1 MATPSRVL
9 HLTLET
15 ILAKQ
20 VTTPNQGFRPGQL
33 GAMHAVLAH
42 ESVHDDPAIVCLPT
56 GYGKTSLMM
65 ALPLLL
71 AAQRVLVVE
80 PSNALR
86 RQVFSHFQELSTLRR
101 IGAISDKV
109 PSPEVLKLEGRPED
123 AAAWEALAEQDVVVT
138 TAASASPTL
147 APGARDD
154 LFDLIIFD
162 EAHHAPADTWAAFLA
177 HFKKAR
183 FVFLTATPFRRDG
196 RVIPGKLVYRYPVT
210 RAVEEGAFQPVAF
223 RAAPVLDPLND
234 DEIDRSIAATAV
246 AQLNADRDAGKDHR
260 LFVRAASIKAAREL
274 VPIYRNLGVEVEVVD
289 SKVNKRTQ
297 DDCERRLI
305 SGELRGIVCV
315 NMFGEGY
322 DFPKLKVAAL
332 HSPHRSLVPTIQFIG
347 RFARSD
353 ATTGNA
359 TLVAPLAR
367 VLEAPSALL
376 KEGVDL
382 ARMIDE
388 AAQQEFIGNVESQ
401 AVLERL
407 PVSRLAE
414 SDYESVSPLALELYA
429 HVRVFRCAEAPDFS
443 KIGNTVGRDLRAVKQ
458 WLSEDGTVSLVLTVD
473 ENPPSWATSDV
484 LVNVRHDAFLLM
496 YFPQSRLC
504 YIGSTRRTEK
514 IYQGLMDEVCGN
526 FRLLSYEETSRARA
540 GLDGVRFYNVGLKNT
555 TFNSQS
561 ETYRMLTG
569 PAAERAVT
577 AGDGRAYV
585 QGHFF
590 GSGMTGDK
598 KETIGASSSSKIWS
612 NQTLTIPEFLS
623 WVEHLNARLVGTAPF
638 AQTQFDIVKAA
649 TTLRQLPDVV
659 IAGAWAKAGFKA
671 NPRVRFRTDDA
682 ARFDYKSL
690 TDWELCAFS
699 PQPVKGIMDFKV
711 SLDQFSVL
719 MRFSLGQGPMVTQ
732 LDDTVVI
739 EVESATDSWMPLS
752 EWLAE
757 HPPVFYAADKSS
769 FEGMNQMSVP
779 QLQVAALSHGDAEF
793 IDWTGCAIGVEF
805 VPNSGAANAAQ
816 LRQRLAGQTTVQEHL
831 ERHLL
836 QIPGLASLFYDH
848 RSGEAADFIA
858 VTVSPQSEVEIALY
872 HCKGAGG
879 APSGGRVG
887 DVYEVAGQLV
897 KSVYYCDVTTLLDH
911 MEDRM
916 HARHINPS
924 TFISGNLG
932 NLKQLLQST
941 PATKLTFT
949 VVGVQPGISRRQV
962 DAHLADLMVF
972 GVDYA
977 KRGGAARAYWLV
989 SE

>member
-1 MATPSRVL
+1 MAHFFTQYSDAL
-9 HLTLET
+9 N
-15 ILAKQ
+15 LAKQ
-20 VTTPNQGFRPGQL
+20 AATPNRGFRPGQL

-42 ESVHDDPAIVCLPT
+42 ESVHDDPAIICLPT

-80 PSNALR
+80 PSDALR
-86 RQVFSHFQELSTLRR
+86 KQVTSHFRELSTLRR
-101 IGAISDKV
+101 IGAISAETPN
-109 PSPEVLKLEGRPED
+109 PSVLKLEGRPEN

-138 TAASASPTL
+138 TAASASPSL
-147 APGARDD
+147 APGARED

-177 HFKKAR
+177 HFKQAR

-196 RVIPGKLVYRYPVT
+196 RVIPGKLIYRYPVT

-223 RAAPVLDPLND
+223 RAVPVRNPLDD
-234 DEIDRSIAATAV
+234 DEIDRAIAATAV

-260 LFVRAASIKAAREL
+260 LFVRAASIKAARNL
-274 VPIYRNLGVEVEVVD
+274 VPIYQGLGVEVEAID
-289 SKVNKRTQ
+289 SKVSKRTQ

-305 SGELRGIVCV
+305 SGELLGVVCV
-315 NMFGEGY
+315 DMFGEGY

-332 HSPHRSLVPTIQFIG
+332 HAPHRSLVPTIQFIG

-353 ATTGNA
+353 ETTGNA

-367 VLEAPSALL
+367 ILEAPSSLL

-388 AAQQEFIGNVESQ
+388 AAQQELVGNTE
-401 AVLERL
+401 ALAALERL

-429 HVRVFRCAEAPDFS
+429 HVRIFKCAEPPDFLE
-443 KIGNTVGRDLRAVKQ
+443 IGDTVGRDLRIVKQ
-458 WLSEDGTVSLVLTVD
+458 WQSADGLVSLILTID

-484 LVNVRHDAFLLM
+484 LVNVRHDTFLLM
-496 YFPQSRLC
+496 YFAETSLC

-514 IYQGLMDEVCGN
+514 IYQGLMDQVCCN
-526 FRLLSYEETSRARA
+526 FRLLSYEETNRARA
-540 GLDGVRFYNVGLKNT
+540 GLNDLRLYNVGLRNT

-577 AGDGRAYV
+577 TGDSRAYV

-590 GSGMTGDK
+590 GSGMVGDR

-612 NQTLTIPEFLS
+612 NRTLTIPEFLA
-623 WVEHLNARLVGTAPF
+623 WVEQLNARLVGTAQF
-638 AQTQFDIVKAA
+638 AQTQFDIIKAA
-649 TTLRQLPDVV
+649 TTLRRLPDVV
-659 IAGAWAKAGFKA
+659 IAGIWAKAAFKT
-671 NPRVRFRTDDA
+671 NPRVRFRA
-682 ARFDYKSL
+682 VGAPRFFFENL
-690 TDWELCAFS
+690 TALELCEFS
-699 PQPVKGIMDFKV
+699 PRPSDGTMDFKV
-711 SLDQFSVL
+711 SLDQFSAL
-719 MRFSLGQGPMVTQ
+719 MRFNLGQGPMVTQ
-732 LDDTVVI
+732 PDDTVII
-739 EVESATDSWMPLS
+739 EVESATDSWIPLS
-752 EWLAE
+752 EWMAE
-757 HPPVFYAADKSS
+757 YPPVFYAADKSS
-769 FEGMNQMSVP
+769 FEGMNQMSAP
-779 QLQVAALSHGDAEF
+779 QLQAAALSDRDAEF
-793 IDWTGCAIGVEF
+793 IDWAGCDIRVEF
-805 VPNSGAANAAQ
+805 VPNNGAAAATQ
-816 LRQRLAGQTTVQEHL
+816 LRQSLAGRTTVQEHL
-831 ERHLL
+831 QQHLL
-836 QIPGLASLFYDH
+836 RAGGLVALFYDH
-848 RSGEAADFIA
+848 RSGEAADYIA
-858 VTVSPQSEVEIALY
+858 VTSSLQDEVEISLY

-897 KSVYYCDVTTLLDH
+897 KSVYYCDVSTLLIH

-916 HARHINPS
+916 HVRHSSPS
-924 TFISGNLG
+924 TFIFGDLDNM
-932 NLKQLLQST
+932 KRLLQST
-941 PATKLTFT
+941 PATKLSFT
-949 VVGVQPGISRRQV
+949 VVGVQPGISKQRV
-962 DAHLADLMVF
+962 NAHLTDLMVF
-972 GVDYA
+972 GIDYA
-977 KRGGAARAYWLV
+977 KRGGATKAYWLV

>member
-1 MATPSRVL
+1 MANFFAQHRGALNLV
-9 HLTLET
+9 
-15 ILAKQ
+15 KQ
-20 VTTPNQGFRPGQL
+20 VGTPNHGFRPGQL

-42 ESVHDDPAIVCLPT
+42 ESVHDDPAIICLPT

-65 ALPLLL
+65 ALPILL

-80 PSNALR
+80 PSAALR
-86 RQVFSHFQELSTLRR
+86 KQVSSHFRELSTLRR
-101 IGAISDKV
+101 IGAISDEI
-109 PSPEVLKLEGRPED
+109 PNPEVLRLEGRPEN
-123 AAAWEALAEQDVVVT
+123 AAAWEALTEQDVVVA
-138 TAASASPTL
+138 TAASASPML
-147 APGARDD
+147 APGAPEN

-162 EAHHAPADTWAAFLA
+162 EAHHAPAETWAAFLA
-177 HFKKAR
+177 HFNNAR

-234 DEIDRSIAATAV
+234 EEIDRSIASTAV

-274 VPIYRNLGVEVEVVD
+274 VPIYRDLGVEVEAVD

-297 DDCERRLI
+297 DECERRLI

-315 NMFGEGY
+315 DMFGEGY

-359 TLVAPLAR
+359 TLIAPLAR
-367 VLEAPSALL
+367 VLEAPSELL

-388 AAQQEFIGNVESQ
+388 VAQQELVGNTEGQ

-429 HVRVFRCAEAPDFS
+429 HVRVFKCTETPDFS
-443 KIGNTVGRDLRAVKQ
+443 KIGDKVGKDLRSVKQ
-458 WLSEDGTVSLVLTVD
+458 WLSMDGTVSLVLTVD

-496 YFPQSRLC
+496 YFPQSSLC

-514 IYQGLMDEVCGN
+514 IYQGLMDKVCDN

-590 GSGMTGDK
+590 GSGVAGDK
-598 KETIGASSSSKIWS
+598 KETIGASSTSKIWS
-612 NQTLTIPEFLS
+612 NQTLTIAEFLS
-623 WVEHLNARLVGTAPF
+623 WVENLNARLIGTSPF
-638 AQTQFDIVKAA
+638 TETQLDIVKAA
-649 TTLRQLPDVV
+649 TTLRRIPDVV
-659 IAGAWAKAGFKA
+659 IAGAWAKAGFKT
-671 NPRVRFRTDDA
+671 NPRIRFSIDGTT
-682 ARFDYKSL
+682 RFDYKSL
-690 TDWELCAFS
+690 TDWELCEFA
-699 PQPVKGIMDFKV
+699 PQPANGIMDFKV

-719 MRFSLGQGPMVTQ
+719 MRFSLGQGRMVTQ
-732 LDDTVVI
+732 QDDTSVI
-739 EVESATDSWMPLS
+739 EVESATDSWMLLAD
-752 EWLAE
+752 WLAE

-769 FEGMNQMSVP
+769 FEGMNHMSAP
-779 QLQVAALSHGDAEF
+779 QLQIAALAPSDAEC
-793 IDWTGCAIGVEF
+793 IDWTGCDISVEF
-805 VPNSGAANAAQ
+805 VPNNGAPNATQ

-831 ERHLL
+831 EKHLL
-836 QIPGLASLFYDH
+836 QDIRLVSLFYDH
-848 RSGEAADFIA
+848 RSGEAADYIA
-858 VTVSPQSEVEIALY
+858 VTASPQGDVEIALY

-879 APSGGRVG
+879 TPSGGRVG

-897 KSVYYCDVTTLLDH
+897 KSVYYCDITTLLDH

-916 HARHINPS
+916 QARHRSPS
-924 TFISGNLG
+924 SFVSGNLHS
-932 NLKQLLQST
+932 LKQLLQTT
-941 PATKLTFT
+941 PATKLSFT
-949 VVGVQPGISRRQV
+949 VVGVQPGISLRQV
-962 DAHLADLMVF
+962 GAHLADLMVF
-972 GVDYA
+972 GIDYA
-977 KRGGAARAYWLV
+977 KRGGATRAYWLV
-989 SE
+989 NE

>member
-1 MATPSRVL
+1 MANFFAQHRGAL
-9 HLTLET
+9 N
-15 ILAKQ
+15 LAKQ
-20 VTTPNQGFRPGQL
+20 VTTPNQGFRIGQL

-80 PSNALR
+80 PSDALR
-86 RQVFSHFQELSTLRR
+86 KQVFSHFRDLSTLRR
-101 IGAISDKV
+101 IGAISDEV
-109 PSPEVLKLEGRPED
+109 PNPEVFRLEGRPD
-123 AAAWEALAEQDVVVT
+123 GAAAWEALAGQDVVVT
-138 TAASASPTL
+138 TAASASPAL
-147 APGARDD
+147 APGARED
-154 LFDLIIFD
+154 LFDVIIFD
-162 EAHHAPADTWAAFLA
+162 EAHHAPADSWAAFLP

-223 RAAPVLDPLND
+223 RAAPVLNPLDD

-246 AQLNADRDAGKDHR
+246 AQLNADRNAGMDHR

-274 VPIYRNLGVEVEVVD
+274 VPIYRSLGVEVEAID
-289 SKVNKRTQ
+289 SKASKRTQ
-297 DDCERRLI
+297 DACERRLI

-315 NMFGEGY
+315 DMFGEGY

-332 HSPHRSLVPTIQFIG
+332 HAPHRSLVPTIQFIG

-359 TLVAPLAR
+359 TLIAPLTR
-367 VLEAPSALL
+367 VLDAPNSLL

-388 AAQQEFIGNVESQ
+388 AAQRELVGSVESQ

-414 SDYESVSPLALELYA
+414 SDYELVSPLALELYA
-429 HVRVFRCAEAPDFS
+429 HVRVFRCAETPDFS
-443 KIGNTVGRDLRAVKQ
+443 KIGDTVGRDLRAVKQ
-458 WLSEDGTVSLVLTVD
+458 WLSTDGTVSLVLTVD

-484 LVNVRHDAFLLM
+484 LVNVRHDAFLLI
-496 YFPQSRLC
+496 YFPESQFC

-514 IYQGLMDEVCGN
+514 IYQGLMGEVCGN
-526 FRLLSYEETSRARA
+526 FRPLSYEETSRARA

-590 GSGMTGDK
+590 GSGVVGDT
-598 KETIGASSSSKIWS
+598 KETIGASSTSKIWS
-612 NQTLTIPEFLS
+612 NQTLTISEFLS
-623 WVEHLNARLVGTAPF
+623 WVGQINARLVGTAPF

-649 TTLRQLPDVV
+649 TTLRRLPGVV
-659 IAGAWAKAGFKA
+659 IAGAWGKAGFKT
-671 NPRVRFRTDDA
+671 NPRIRFRTADA
-682 ARFDYKSL
+682 IRFDYSRL
-690 TDWELCAFS
+690 TDWDLCEFA
-699 PQPVKGIMDFKV
+699 PQPASSVMDFKV
-711 SLDQFSVL
+711 RLEQLSVL
-719 MRFSLGQGPMVTQ
+719 MRFSLGQGRMVTQ
-732 LDDTVVI
+732 QGNTVVI
-739 EVESATDSWMPLS
+739 EVESATDSWMQLS

-769 FEGMNQMSVP
+769 FEGMNQMSAP
-779 QLQVAALSHGDAEF
+779 QLQAATLSHGDAEI
-793 IDWTGCAIGVEF
+793 IDWAGCAINVEF
-805 VPNSGAANAAQ
+805 VPNDGSANAAQ
-816 LRQRLAGQTTVQEHL
+816 LRQRLAGRTTVQEHL
-831 ERHLL
+831 EQYLL
-836 QIPGLASLFYDH
+836 QVPGLASLFYDH
-848 RSGEAADFIA
+848 RSGEAADYIA
-858 VTVSPQSEVEIALY
+858 VTASPQGEIEITLY
-872 HCKGAGG
+872 HCKGAGGG

-911 MEDRM
+911 MESRM
-916 HARHINPS
+916 HARHKSPS
-924 TFISGNLG
+924 TFISGDLG
-932 NLKQLLQST
+932 TLKQLLQST
-941 PATKLTFT
+941 PATKLSFA
-949 VVGVQPGISRRQV
+949 VVGVQPGISRRLV

>member
-1 MATPSRVL
+1 MANFFAQHRGAL
-9 HLTLET
+9 N
-15 ILAKQ
+15 LAKQ
-20 VTTPNQGFRPGQL
+20 VATPNQGFRLGQL

-56 GYGKTSLMM
+56 GYGKTALMM

-80 PSNALR
+80 PSDALR
-86 RQVFSHFQELSTLRR
+86 RQISSHFRELSTLRR
-101 IGAISDKV
+101 IGAISDEI
-109 PSPEVLKLEGRPED
+109 PNPEVLRLEGRPEG
-123 AAAWEALAEQDVVVT
+123 AAAWEALAVQDVVVT
-138 TAASASPTL
+138 TAASASPAL
-147 APGARDD
+147 APGARED

-177 HFKKAR
+177 HFKNAR

-223 RAAPVLDPLND
+223 RAAPVLNPLND
-234 DEIDRSIAATAV
+234 EEIDLSIAATAV
-246 AQLNADRDAGKDHR
+246 AQLNADRDEGKDHR

-274 VPIYRNLGVEVEVVD
+274 VPIYRSLGVEVEAID
-289 SKVNKRTQ
+289 SKVSKRTQ

-315 NMFGEGY
+315 DMFGEGY

-353 ATTGNA
+353 TTTGNA
-359 TLVAPLAR
+359 TLIAPLAR

-388 AAQQEFIGNVESQ
+388 AAQQELVGNVEGQ

-414 SDYESVSPLALELYA
+414 ADYELVSPLALELYA
-429 HVRVFRCAEAPDFS
+429 HVQVFRCAEIPDFS
-443 KIGNTVGRDLRAVKQ
+443 KVGDAVGRDLRAVKQ
-458 WLSEDGTVSLVLTVD
+458 WLSTDGTISLVLTVD
-473 ENPPSWATSDV
+473 ETPPSWANSDV
-484 LVNVRHDAFLLM
+484 LVNVRHDAFLLI
-496 YFPQSRLC
+496 YFPQSQLC

-514 IYQGLMDEVCGN
+514 IYQGLMGKVCGN
-526 FRLLSYEETSRARA
+526 FRPLSYEETSRARA

-590 GSGMTGDK
+590 GSGVAGDT

-612 NQTLTIPEFLS
+612 NQTLTVSEFLS
-623 WVEHLNARLVGTAPF
+623 WVGQLNARLVGTAPF

-649 TTLRQLPDVV
+649 TTLRKLPDVV
-659 IAGAWAKAGFKA
+659 IAGAWARAVFKI
-671 NPRVRFRTDDA
+671 NPRVRFRTEGAD
-682 ARFDYKSL
+682 RFEYKSL
-690 TDWELCAFS
+690 TDWELCEFV
-699 PQPVKGIMDFKV
+699 PQPANGVMDFKV

-719 MRFSLGQGPMVTQ
+719 MRFSLGQGCMVTQ
-732 LDDTVVI
+732 QDNTVVI
-739 EVESATDSWMPLS
+739 EVESGTESWMHLS

-757 HPPVFYAADKSS
+757 HPPIFYAADRSS
-769 FEGMNQMSVP
+769 FEGMNQMSAP
-779 QLQVAALSHGDAEF
+779 QLQVAALSPGDAEV
-793 IDWTGCAIGVEF
+793 IDWTGCAINVEF
-805 VPNSGAANAAQ
+805 VPNNASAKAAE
-816 LRQRLAGQTTVQEHL
+816 LRQKLAGQTTVQEHL

-836 QIPGLASLFYDH
+836 QVPGLVSLYYDH
-848 RSGEAADFIA
+848 RSGEAADYVA
-858 VTVSPQSEVEIALY
+858 VTASPQGEVEIALY

-897 KSVYYCDVTTLLDH
+897 KSVYYCDVTTLLNH
-911 MEDRM
+911 MADRV
-916 HARHINPS
+916 HVRHTSPS
-924 TFISGNLG
+924 TFISGDLG

-941 PATKLTFT
+941 PATKLNFT
-949 VVGVQPGISRRQV
+949 VVGVQPGISRQQV
-962 DAHLADLMVF
+962 NAHLADLMVL

-977 KRGGAARAYWLV
+977 KRGGAAKAYWLV

>member
-1 MATPSRVL
+1 MADFFAQYHGSL
-9 HLTLET
+9 NLTR
-15 ILAKQ
+15 Q
-20 VTTPNQGFRPGQL
+20 VSKPNQGFRPGQI

-42 ESVHDDPAIVCLPT
+42 ESVHHDPAIVCLPT

-65 ALPLLL
+65 ALPLLM
-71 AAQRVLVVE
+71 AVKRVLVVE
-80 PSNALR
+80 PSDALR
-86 RQVFSHFQELSTLRR
+86 RQVSSHFRELSTLRR
-101 IGAISDKV
+101 IGAIDDEV
-109 PSPEVLKLEGRPED
+109 PNPNVLRLEGRPED
-123 AAAWEALAEQDVVVT
+123 AAAWDVLATQDVVVT

-147 APGARDD
+147 APGARQD

-177 HFKKAR
+177 HYKAAR

-210 RAVEEGAFQPVAF
+210 RAVEEGAFQPVSF
-223 RAAPVLDPLND
+223 RAAPVVDPLND
-234 DEIDRSIAATAV
+234 DEIDRSIATTAV
-246 AQLNADRDAGKDHR
+246 AQLNADRAAGKDHR

-274 VPIYRNLGVEVEVVD
+274 VPIYQAMGVKVEAVD
-289 SKVNKRTQ
+289 SKVSKRTQ
-297 DDCERRLI
+297 DDCERRLL
-305 SGELRGIVCV
+305 SGELDGLVCV
-315 NMFGEGY
+315 DMFGEGY

-359 TLVAPLAR
+359 TLIAPLNR
-367 VLEAPSALL
+367 VLDAPSSLL

-382 ARMIDE
+382 ACMIDE
-388 AAQQEFIGNVESQ
+388 AAQQELYGHAEEQ

-407 PVSRLAE
+407 AVSRLAE

-429 HVRVFRCAEAPDFS
+429 HVRVFMCAEAPEFS
-443 KIGNTVGRDLRAVKQ
+443 KIGDTVGKDLRAVKQ
-458 WLSEDGTVSLVLTVD
+458 WLSDDGTISLVLTVD
-473 ENPPSWATSDV
+473 ENPPNWATSDV
-484 LVNVRHDAFLLM
+484 LVNVRHDAFLLV
-496 YFPQSRLC
+496 YFPKSRLC
-504 YIGSTRRTEK
+504 YIGSTRRTER
-514 IYQGLMDEVCGN
+514 IYQRLMNEVCGN

-590 GSGMTGDK
+590 GSGVAGDK
-598 KETIGASSSSKIWS
+598 KETIGASSTSKIWS
-612 NQTLTIPEFLS
+612 NQSLTVPEFLS
-623 WVEHLNARLVGTAPF
+623 WVEQLDARLIGTAPF

-649 TTLRQLPDVV
+649 TTLRRLPDKV
-659 IAGAWAKAGFKA
+659 IAGAWAKAGFKT
-671 NPRVRFRTDDA
+671 NPRVRYRA
-682 ARFDYKSL
+682 AGASRFDYKSL
-690 TDWELCAFS
+690 TDWDLHDFV
-699 PQPVKGIMDFKV
+699 PQPSSAFMDFRV

-719 MRFSLGQGPMVTQ
+719 MRFSVGQGPMITQ
-732 LDDTVVI
+732 QDNAVVI
-739 EVESATDSWMPLS
+739 DIESAVDSWMPMA
-752 EWLAE
+752 EWLTE

-769 FEGMNQMSVP
+769 FEGMNQMSAP
-779 QLQVAALSHGDAEF
+779 QRQAAVLSHGDADV
-793 IDWTGCAIGVEF
+793 IDWTGCAISVEF
-805 VPNSGAANAAQ
+805 VPKSSSANDSQ
-816 LRQRLAGQTTVQEHL
+816 LRKRLAGQATVQEHL
-831 ERHLL
+831 ESHLR
-836 QIPGLASLFYDH
+836 QSPGLVALFYDH
-848 RSGEAADFIA
+848 RSGEAADYIA
-858 VTVSPQSEVEIALY
+858 VTVSPQGEVEIALY

-897 KSVYYCDVTTLLDH
+897 KSVYYCDVTTLLNH
-911 MEDRM
+911 MESRM
-916 HARHINPS
+916 HARHTSPS
-924 TFISGNLG
+924 IFVYGDLAT
-932 NLKQLLQST
+932 LKQLLYSK
-941 PATKLTFT
+941 PATMLSFT

-962 DAHLADLMVF
+962 DTHLADLMLF

-977 KRGGAARAYWLV
+977 KRGGAAKAYWLI